1 MKDTFLLWK
10 QMKKEHWKRTVSKPL
25 TYIVLGFVF
34 FQIINSYLFGN
45 EMGLDRGEEFVEM
58 WLSTLSA
65 GSFLFLLP
73 RFILYSRRIV
83 LRREDYDF
91 LKKTPLEQ
99 KQLLLFLVMRSQN
112 VLIVFYLYL
121 FMTGVNW
128 CNISALKL
136 ALFLLP
142 VCIMEKLLEI
152 SCVILFY
159 GSKKITQRR
168 AALIRRVLYIV
179 LGGFIAILLY
189 LNLTESGSYA
199 VSVELFLGAIQI
211 IPIFGW
217 FVGAAQLVFM
227 GPTVLNVITASL
239 YIGLTASLGY
249 LAVRQKCS
257 GSYYENL
264 MLFVEEHPEF
274 GEKNIPWSMSL
285 QIQDE
290 DE

>member
-1 MKDTFLLWK
+1 
-10 QMKKEHWKRTVSKPL
+10 
-25 TYIVLGFVF
+25 
-34 FQIINSYLFGN
+34 
-45 EMGLDRGEEFVEM
+45 MGLDRGEEFVEM

-99 KQLLLFLVMRSQN
+99 KQLLFFLVMRSQN

-142 VCIMEKLLEI
+142 VCVMEKLLEI

-168 AALIRRVLYIV
+168 AELIRRVLYIV

-199 VSVELFLGAIQI
+199 FSVELFLGAIQI

-227 GPTVLNVITASL
+227 GPTVLNVITAGL